1 MFVAAR
7 QIAPKVLA
15 LVGGAIDE
23 GVDGLEPQ
31 GPQATLVAGLEP
43 SGDLFGGPSFRKTIP
58 DAIIESV
65 SFGKGV
71 IAVTQG
77 ASNDTENAMSDAF
90 RKTIADESPQ
100 RRIFLEYGFTPPA
113 QLIGSGGVKRRITPA
128 GQGVAAQFPR
138 YGGFRSLKRPGDGAD
153 RAAGRPHDGD
163 LVSFLVQQM

>member
-1 MFVAAR
+1 MFVGAR

-43 SGDLFGGPSFRKTIP
+43 SGDLFGGPSFRKTI
-58 DAIIESV
+58 
-65 SFGKGV
+65 
-71 IAVTQG
+71 
-77 ASNDTENAMSDAF
+77 
-90 RKTIADESPQ
+90 ADESPQ

-128 GQGVAAQFPR
+128 GQGVASQFPR

-163 LVSFLVQQM
+163 LISFLVQQMCIGWHRNTP